1 MQLVAGVEP
10 GEAFEKLQK
19 VGAGVRGS
27 TGADHTAGRHLQ
39 SRVQTGHPIA
49 PVVVRL
55 PGRPLAALRLAVP
68 RTLMLDGLE
77 APVARAFER
86 ALVVLRQ
93 GGAQLH
99 EIDVPELSELAAI
112 NAQGGFS
119 AAESWAWH
127 RELLAQRGERYDPRV
142 ALRIRRGEA
151 MSAADYI
158 ELGRLR
164 RDWIERVE
172 ARLQGF
178 DAALSPT
185 VPGVAPPLA
194 PLLTDDAAFFAVN
207 ASLLRNT
214 AAVNFLDGCALSMPC
229 QAAGEL
235 PVGLMVWAP
244 ALHDDG
250 LLGASLAIE
259 RALAAAGD

>member
-1 MQLVAGVEP
+1 VLLHEVLA
-10 GEAFEKLQK
+10 A
-19 VGAGVRGS
+19 R
-27 TGADHTAGRHLQ
+27 
-39 SRVQTGHPIA
+39 RVH
-49 PVVVRL
+49 L

-86 ALVVLRQ
+86 ALATLRQ

-99 EIDVPELSELAAI
+99 EIDLPELDELAAI

-164 RDWIERVE
+164 RDWITRVE
-172 ARLQGF
+172 TRLQGF

-185 VPGVAPPLA
+185 VPLVAPPLA

-229 QAAGEL
+229 QAVGEL

-250 LLGASLAIE
+250 LLGAALAIE
-259 RALAAAGD
+259 QALAAAGD